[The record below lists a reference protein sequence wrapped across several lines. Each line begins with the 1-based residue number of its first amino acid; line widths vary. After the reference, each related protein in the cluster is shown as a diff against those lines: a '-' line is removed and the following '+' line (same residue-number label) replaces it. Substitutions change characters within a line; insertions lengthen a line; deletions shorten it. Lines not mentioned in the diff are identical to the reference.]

1 LFFEESIFQS
11 FQHFSQIIKNKVVEA
26 AKVSTMVV
34 EKVKNPAICKKFGS
48 LGKLKGGEKFHAA
61 PKKIGHSGEFP
72 RNVFQDAA
80 KKNLGV

>member
-1 LFFEESIFQS
+1 
-11 FQHFSQIIKNKVVEA
+11 
-26 AKVSTMVV
+26 MVV

-48 LGKLKGGEKFHAA
+48 LGKLRGEKNSML

-72 RNVFQDAA
+72 RNVFQDAE

>member
-1 LFFEESIFQS
+1 
-11 FQHFSQIIKNKVVEA
+11 
-26 AKVSTMVV
+26 MVV

-48 LGKLKGGEKFHAA
+48 LGKLKGGGKFHAA